1 MAFDK
6 AMGALKT
13 TKEAFSDARN
23 KDKDMIDSLVTG
35 IKEFVNVGA
44 DSIAGRDGPG
54 RVNSTSNVKNYYGA
68 KIWKLRILPGI
79 FENPLIVYISDW
91 GVTYSKELNVSTGEP
106 IWVEFKITC
115 EMDQVASVPIWM
127 HYLSKDASINGV
139 IATSKP
145 KPEKEDEKK
154 DNKKKKKTKTKT
166 KSSKN
171 KK

>member
-1 MAFDK
+1 M
-6 AMGALKT
+6 
-13 TKEAFSDARN
+13 
-23 KDKDMIDSLVTG
+23 V
-35 IKEFVNVGA
+35 
-44 DSIAGRDGPG
+44 
-54 RVNSTSNVKNYYGA
+54 
-68 KIWKLRILPGI
+68 
-79 FENPLIVYISDW
+79 FENPVIVYISDW

-154 DNKKKKKTKTKT
+154 DNKKKNKTKTKT